1 MNNSGAKAALKGYR
15 YQTLYTLVEILE
27 SSDADN
33 VFQPEGEEDLAI
45 RKNGEL
51 IRVIQVKARNEK
63 LTLSSFNP
71 DKKDSF
77 FHRVS
82 DLLSTHPGLSIE
94 VVSFGEIGSEIEKA
108 WAGDVNSRYS
118 ITEKLEKHGIDK
130 ERIESL
136 FEKIQWLVVS
146 EQDLQ
151 SRLQN
156 HLTQTMTAG
165 DPSSAFSLLLAWLY
179 YAAEYKEKITKQDLI
194 NKIYAVGKYLSERAA
209 HHQEWFKSIKPLIEE
224 DQAHQQKNLASEFYK
239 GVSSR
244 FSHIQAGLDISR
256 SEQIG
261 KIEQAFRN
269 GNRTVIVHGASGQG
283 KTTLAYR
290 YLYDFVPEDWRFQI
304 SFIDNRSHAE
314 NIALAIADHLS
325 VFKADLYLYIDVSPR
340 DLDWTA
346 LVKALLDKPNIKI
359 LITIREEDLAR
370 QNVSNVELGFPLGVP
385 LHFNQSEAEK
395 IYQNL
400 LVKKVANPYPS
411 FSDAWHRFGGN
422 GALLE
427 YVYFLTQ
434 TESLKDRL
442 GFQVRRL
449 QDEVRQSK
457 LEAATLKVLFYC
469 AVATAYESRIQL
481 AELVKII
488 NLSDPTGMFRLF
500 EEEYLIRCS
509 DDKRYVEPL
518 HPLRSKLLVEVLNDP
533 ALNPWI
539 NAATDVLP
547 CIMEADLES
556 FLLYAFVE
564 HPQEYPA
571 IYQKLFELTLHSW
584 QGYAGVCK
592 ALIWYGIYAYVKTNK
607 DVIEQARLMA
617 GNSGW
622 KFLLRPDLT
631 NVLDEDPT
639 ESLLEMLGKNNP
651 EKLAKIKLLRN
662 QVPSPDI
669 IYQGLKTWLNNKSF
683 ELAKP
688 ENETA
693 WFSMSET
700 LFWLGWLKITESYDA
715 AWLVK
720 SNTVSEIST
729 IVCLSELTL
738 ALYYFDKQIYH
749 DFIRSNKSE
758 IEKLFQKQ
766 TNTLWLEQKP
776 ENPIAHYI
784 APIESADEINK
795 QNFSARLNE
804 QTVYRVR
811 ILRNLFPEAEKFGG
825 IGYGH
830 HVAFMELPFDEA
842 NKPGIIKSSLPINR
856 LVSINATYSNLADY
870 IHRPDDW
877 KMYAENIISTRRKI
891 VDGLTCLNKA
901 LIAFFKNRKPS
912 SIIGWKINEGYWED
926 LSRINM
932 MSSMLPKLAVDPWG
946 YTSEG
951 TENNSENIQPNRPT
965 QINASVRL
973 AEYKN
978 YQKAWS
984 DYLHSVI
991 NFVTQ
996 SHLVLIVNGLIGHRP
1011 KSEHALVYQKAEE
1024 LGHSCSPHHIHLTV
1038 VNLNNAKCELK
1049 NFQTEFR
1056 NRFKDLVDIS
1066 ALKKLEEQEAAK
1078 LEKAWHLWYQFAH
1091 HPDQYWKEA
1100 PDVRAAAITRNVQ
1113 AGLINSIKK
1122 ALANNPDSG
1131 WQAKLLSDTYCYE
1144 ERPALWISLELK
1156 DLTSLERAYA
1166 EIVDVLISAIRP
1178 VAYKDLKYFVL
1189 TNHWQHVVIIPMIQ
1203 GSTLNNLAWRILTS
1217 SFAGDEPILSDNKS
1231 WLNIPQ
1237 ALPEIAVNHF
1247 QFKQIKVDNFE
1258 KTQLLSKELAE
1269 LYAATSHLSN
1279 YIEISKKLNNVGS
1292 DILQDYL
1299 SKFHKKLAEN
1309 ISTADSII
1317 TDLKTGMENDDDLK
1331 LEALRLC
1338 ENAIYPYGKPDDD
1351 QIIVNLND
1359 CKEWSILINE
1369 AISMLQVAEWTC
1381 SFTLSS

>member
-15 YQTLYTLVEILE
+15 FQTLYTLVEILE
-27 SSDADN
+27 SNDSDN

-45 RKNGEL
+45 RRSGEL
-51 IRVIQVKARNEK
+51 TRVIQVKARNER

-108 WAGDVNSRYS
+108 WSGDVNTRYS
-118 ITEKLEKHGIDK
+118 ITEKLKKHGIDK
-130 ERIESL
+130 ERIEIL
-136 FEKIQWLVVS
+136 FDKIQWLVVS

-156 HLTQTMTAG
+156 HLTKTMTAG

-224 DQAHQQKNLASEFYK
+224 DQTHQQEDLASEFYK

-256 SEQIG
+256 SEQID
-261 KIEQAFRN
+261 KIEQAFLN

-290 YLYDFVPEDWRFQI
+290 YLHDFVPEDWRFQI
-304 SFIDNRSHAE
+304 SFIDSRSHAE
-314 NIALAIADHLS
+314 SIASAIADHLS

-346 LVKALLDKPNIKI
+346 LVKTLLDKPNIKI
-359 LITIREEDLAR
+359 LVTIREEDLAR
-370 QNVSNVELGFPLGVP
+370 QNMPNVELGFPLGVP
-385 LHFNQSEAEK
+385 LHFNQAEAEK

-400 LVKKVANPYPS
+400 LDKKVANSYPS

-442 GFQVRRL
+442 EFQVKRL
-449 QDEVRQSK
+449 REEQRQST
-457 LEAATLKVLFYC
+457 LEAATLKALFYC

-481 AELVKII
+481 VELVNII
-488 NLSDPTGMFRLF
+488 NLSDPTGTFGLF

-509 DDKRYVEPL
+509 DDKRYIEPL
-518 HPLRSKLLVEVLNDP
+518 HPLRSKLLVEVMSDP
-533 ALNPWI
+533 AFNPWI
-539 NAATDVLP
+539 NAATAVLP

-556 FLLYAFVE
+556 FLLYAFAE
-564 HPQEYPA
+564 HSQEYPV
-571 IYQKLFELTLHSW
+571 IYQKLAGLTLHSW

-592 ALIWYGIYAYVKTNK
+592 ALIWYGIYAYVETNK
-607 DVIEQARLMA
+607 DVIEQARLIA

-622 KFLLRPDLT
+622 KFLLRPDVS

-651 EKLAKIKLLRN
+651 EKLAKHKLLRN
-662 QVPSPDI
+662 QVSSPDI
-669 IYQGLKTWLNNKSF
+669 IYQGLKTWLNSKSF
-683 ELAKP
+683 DLAKP
-688 ENETA
+688 ENETD
-693 WFSMSET
+693 WLGLSEI
-700 LFWLGWLKITESYDA
+700 LFWLGWLKIIESYDV
-715 AWLVK
+715 AWLLKNDV
-720 SNTVSEIST
+720 VSEIST
-729 IVCLSELTL
+729 IACLSELTL
-738 ALYYFDKQIYH
+738 ALYHYDKKIYNS
-749 DFIRSNKSE
+749 FIYSNKSE
-758 IEKLFQKQ
+758 IEKLFQRQ

-784 APIESADEINK
+784 VPMESTDENGERS
-795 QNFSARLNE
+795 FSTRLNE
-804 QTVYRVR
+804 QIVYRVK

-830 HVAFMELPFDEA
+830 HVAFMELPYDEA
-842 NKPGIIKSSLPINR
+842 NKPSILKSSLPINR

-877 KMYAENIISTRRKI
+877 KMYAENIISTRKQV

-901 LIAFFKNRKPS
+901 LIAYFKNRKPQS
-912 SIIGWKINEGYWED
+912 VMGWKVDGNYWEE
-926 LSRINM
+926 LSRVNM
-932 MSSMLPKLAVDPWG
+932 LSSMFPKSAVDPWG
-946 YTSEG
+946 FTSEG
-951 TENNSENIQPNRPT
+951 TEKKQERTENHPT
-965 QINASVRL
+965 PINASIML
-973 AEYKN
+973 DEYKG

-984 DYLHSVI
+984 DYLNSII
-991 NFVTQ
+991 NFFMQ
-996 SHLVLIVNGLIGHRP
+996 SDLILTVNGFIGRLP
-1011 KSEHALVYQKAEE
+1011 KPQHAPFFQKSEE
-1024 LGHSCSPHHIHLTV
+1024 LGRPYSSHNVHLTV
-1038 VNLNNAKCELK
+1038 VNLNDAKCELK

-1066 ALKKLEEQEAAK
+1066 VLKKLEEQETVK

-1113 AGLINSIKK
+1113 AGLINAIKK
-1122 ALANNPDSG
+1122 ALANNSDSG
-1131 WQAKLLSDTYCYE
+1131 WEAKLLSDTYCYE
-1144 ERPALWISLELK
+1144 EQPALWISLELK
-1156 DLTSLERAYA
+1156 DLTSLENAYT
-1166 EIVDVLISAIRP
+1166 EVIDVLISAIRP
-1178 VAYKDLKYFVL
+1178 VAYKDLKYFVM
-1189 TNHWQHVVIIPMIQ
+1189 TNHWQHVVIIPMLQ
-1203 GSTLNNLAWRILTS
+1203 GLTLNHIAWRILTS
-1217 SFAGDEPILSDNKS
+1217 SFAGDEPVLSDDKA
-1231 WLNIPQ
+1231 WLNIPL
-1237 ALPEIAVNHF
+1237 ALPENAVNHF
-1247 QFKQIKVDNFE
+1247 QFEQIKDDNFE

-1279 YIEISKKLNNVGS
+1279 FIEISKKLNSVGL

-1299 SKFHKKLAEN
+1299 SKFHKRLAEN
-1309 ISTADSII
+1309 ISTVDTII
-1317 TDLKTGMENDDDLK
+1317 MDLKNGITTNDDLK
-1331 LEALRLC
+1331 LEALKLC

-1351 QIIVNLND
+1351 QIIINLDD
-1359 CKEWSILINE
+1359 CKEWSTLINE
-1369 AISMLQVAEWTC
+1369 AITMLQVAEWS
-1381 SFTLSS
+1381 SFT